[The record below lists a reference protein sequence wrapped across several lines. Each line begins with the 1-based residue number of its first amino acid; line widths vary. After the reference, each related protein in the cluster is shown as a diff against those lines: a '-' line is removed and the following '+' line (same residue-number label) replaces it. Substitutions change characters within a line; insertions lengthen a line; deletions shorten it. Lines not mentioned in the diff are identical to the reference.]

1 MYPSRALSVAIATAL
16 VSLGLCASASAI
28 VTVGSPLQGL
38 AASSQCSGSPCTLIQ
53 TGLTEPGATAVAP
66 VSGVVV
72 RWNMLGGSP
81 LFGYRLRVLGRGGGP
96 SFTGTGSSAAAF
108 PTGPGVQTFSTSI
121 PIQAGQF
128 VGIDLPKGAP
138 LTYGNIPGTTY
149 EGVAPTV
156 PDGVAAPSFPGSS
169 SFELGYNAEI
179 LPPPVATGIS
189 PGVGSVKG
197 GTAVTIVGANLAEL
211 RGVSFGSVPAGSFT
225 ASAESVMTAVAPPSV
240 NLGSVP
246 VTVTTVAGS
255 ATAPAPFVYQGCKV
269 PKLAGKKLRSAKKR
283 IRKAGCKVGRVTRPK
298 GVSAKTGVVVKQGP
312 KAGKLLAPG
321 TKVNVKLGA

>member
-1 MYPSRALSVAIATAL
+1 MHPSRVLSALIATAL
-16 VSLGLCASASAI
+16 VSLGLSASASAV

-38 AASSQCSGSPCTLIQ
+38 AASSQCGGSPCTLIQ

-66 VSGVVV
+66 ISGVVV
-72 RWNMLGGSP
+72 RWHMLGGSP
-81 LFGYRLRVLGRGGGP
+81 LFGYRLRVLSRGGGP

-121 PIQAGQF
+121 PIQAGQY

-138 LTYGNIPGTTY
+138 LTYGNIPGTSY
-149 EGVAPTV
+149 EGVAPSV
-156 PDGVAAPSFPGSS
+156 PDGVTGLSFPGSS

-211 RGVSFGSVPAGSFT
+211 RGVSFGGIPAGSFT

-240 NLGSVP
+240 KIGAVP

-255 ATAPAPFVYQGCKV
+255 ATAPAPFLYQGCKV
-269 PKLAGKKLRSAKKR
+269 PKLSGKKLKGAKKR
-283 IRKAGCKVGRVTRPK
+283 IRNAGCKVGKVRRQK
-298 GVSAKTGVVVKQGP
+298 GVSAKTGVVVKQSP
-312 KAGKLLAPG
+312 KAGGVLAPG
-321 TKVNVKLGA
+321 AKVSVKLGA